1 MGRFVGLTALPLALL
16 SALYLAGC
24 NGQGQA
30 DKKDDGK
37 TAEHVHAHGP
47 HGGALVELGDD
58 EKYHAEWA
66 TDESGKVTIWILDG
80 TGEKEVPIG
89 AEKVTIDTK
98 DPKGEASFDLA
109 AINRT
114 TDDKPTAFQFEID
127 GAKGQ
132 ELLGILEA
140 LGGEIT
146 ASLKVDVGELQP
158 RTGKIEKHEH
168 KH

>member
-1 MGRFVGLTALPLALL
+1 MGRFVKLAALSLALL

-24 NGQGQA
+24 NGGQA
-30 DKKDDGK
+30 GKKDGEK
-37 TAEHVHAHGP
+37 SEEHDHAHGP
-47 HGGALVELGDD
+47 RGGALVELGDD

-66 TDESGKVTIWILDG
+66 TDESGKVTVWILDG
-80 TGEKEVPIG
+80 KAETDVPIA
-89 AEKVTIDTK
+89 AEKVTIETK
-98 DPKGEASFDLA
+98 DPQGEASFDLLA
-109 AINRT
+109 VNRT
-114 TDDKPTAFQFEID
+114 TGDKPTAFQFEID

-132 ELLGILEA
+132 ELLGILET

-146 ASLKVDVGELQP
+146 ATLQADLNGDV